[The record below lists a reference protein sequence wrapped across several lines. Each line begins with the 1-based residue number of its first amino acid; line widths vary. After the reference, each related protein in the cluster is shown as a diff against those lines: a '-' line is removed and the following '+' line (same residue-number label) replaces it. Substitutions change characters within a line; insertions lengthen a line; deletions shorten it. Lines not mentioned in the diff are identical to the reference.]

1 MIKVPVFEPTETWEP
16 RTPGFDLEPA
26 IEVARHN
33 LNHKNPAQLI
43 DSLNDSVLRSDSGIV
58 YALLKGEHPE
68 EYSDTDALVMFNPF
82 ANTATA
88 NMLVRAEFI
97 REVAKQANVRDE
109 AGKLKPVIMLASPG
123 LHGSRLRLNRDE
135 KGQVRSGNLGPV
147 AREYLR
153 AVSEL
158 EYGHIALLGYSQGGD
173 LALAGGLSASA
184 ANLDRSS
191 LTIGESAGTKD
202 RQVLLDSSPV
212 GVASSLGKDFMRA
225 GPDIGQR
232 AKDSGLLALN
242 MAHDEIR
249 SDYRNF
255 WVSMAYLSNWNLLA
269 RGMSHDSFETNMQ
282 TVLDEG
288 KIDKIVVAYG
298 DQSTITPIKS
308 IEPSLAELHR
318 KANNDQ
324 LLTIKVKGGTHAW
337 GEDLTVLAKL
347 YLKAL
352 I

>member
-1 MIKVPVFEPTETWEP
+1 MVPLNHKILKMTNKAAFSPTEIWEP

-26 IEVARHN
+26 IEVAQHN
-33 LNHKNPAQLI
+33 MNHKNPAELI
-43 DSLNDSVLRSDSGIV
+43 DKLNASVQRSDSGIV
-58 YALLKGEHPE
+58 YALLKGEHPG

-97 REVAKQANVRDE
+97 REVAKESDVRDE

-123 LHGSRLRLNRDE
+123 LHGSNLKLNGEDKKQIR
-135 KGQVRSGNLGPV
+135 KGDLGPA
-147 AREYLR
+147 AREYLK
-153 AVSEL
+153 AVSAMDF
-158 EYGHIALLGYSQGGD
+158 GHIALLGYSQGAD
-173 LALAGGLSASA
+173 LALAGGASA
-184 ANLDRSS
+184 AVANLDKSVIA
-191 LTIGESAGTKD
+191 IGEPASVQD
-202 RQVLLDSSPV
+202 RGLLN
-212 GVASSLGKDFMRA
+212 LGKNFMNA

-242 MAHDEIR
+242 MAQDEIR

-255 WVSMAYLSNWNLLA
+255 WTSMIYPSNWNLLA
-269 RGMSHDSFETNMQ
+269 RGMSHDYFQANMQ
-282 TVLDEG
+282 TILDAG
-288 KIDKIVVAYG
+288 KINKIVVAYG
-298 DQSTITPIKS
+298 DRSSITPIES

-318 KANNDQ
+318 KVSDDR
-324 LLTIKVKGGTHAW
+324 LLTIRVKGGTHAW

-352 I
+352 V